1 MKRVE
6 NSGNDPKGK
15 QSFALNPMPNPAAGM
30 GV

>member
-6 NSGNDPKGK
+6 NSGYDPNAE
-15 QSFALNPMPNPAAGM
+15 QSYALNPMPNPAAGM